1 MARFL
6 PEMGQ
11 SRIPPMNRSESDHVT
26 GQKTGRTTLFTSRL
40 SGYQSDS
47 DVSAHTHVNYKCG
60 SLSGTKIR
68 AALPGPARGTG
79 ASAGGYGV
87 FWLDQEEQ

>member
-1 MARFL
+1 
-6 PEMGQ
+6 
-11 SRIPPMNRSESDHVT
+11 MNRSESDHVT

-47 DVSAHTHVNYKCG
+47 DVSAHTHVNHKCG
-60 SLSGTKIR
+60 SLSGDKDSSS
-68 AALPGPARGTG
+68 PARGTG

-87 FWLDQEEQ
+87 FWPDQEEQ

>member
-11 SRIPPMNRSESDHVT
+11 SRIPPINRSESDHVT

-47 DVSAHTHVNYKCG
+47 DVSADKD
-60 SLSGTKIR
+60 SSS
-68 AALPGPARGTG
+68 PARGTG